1 MSKTN
6 GKTTRPAATAKNG
19 THPTPEEVGAVAEG
33 AEAPKPSAEDLML
46 LLAQRKKALDVLKQQ
61 EKDIEAQ
68 FAAQLEPFAG
78 MVIKHPETGIISKVI
93 KGQYGYG
100 LRAMESQA
108 LRDARVA
115 LGG

>member
-6 GKTTRPAATAKNG
+6 GKTAQPAATAKNG
-19 THPTPEEVGAVAEG
+19 TPPASEADATAKA

-46 LLAQRKKALDVLKQQ
+46 LLGQRKKALDVLKQQ